1 MKIIL
6 CEVNISEGEN
16 LEVIEEVKKTI
27 TNVKG
32 VKVID
37 VNSDK
42 NHNRT
47 VFTYIGEPNIMLEC
61 TKKLASK
68 AVELI
73 DMTKHTGSH
82 PRIGAVDV
90 VPFVPIKG
98 VTTEEAI
105 QMARSFGKYMGEQ
118 GVAVYYYEDAALKPE
133 RASLVNIRKGQY
145 EGLEEK
151 LKNPEWMP
159 DEGPAEFNAKSGAM
173 VTGVRFSLVAFNV
186 NLNTEDVEIA
196 NKIAKAMRH
205 ISGGFRYV
213 RAIGLSITDKKMVQ
227 VSMNLTNYT
236 KTPIHRVM
244 EAVKS
249 EAERY
254 GVTIA
259 GAELVGPVP
268 MEALEEVVKYYL
280 KVHDF
285 SLGQIIENNLLDEV
299 Q

>member
-133 RASLVNIRKGQY
+133 RESLVNIRKGQY